1 MTDPITED
9 TPEGGPEDL
18 SWQLY
23 QANEKLK
30 WQIAETD
37 RYRTMHSDAL
47 KGLRKLADRYQQLTD
62 RLTIGVLRRAGFRVE
77 IHDPEG
83 CDTCGADIENDD

>member
-1 MTDPITED
+1 MTLTED

-18 SWQLY
+18 NWQIF

-37 RYRTMHSDAL
+37 RYRNMHCDAL
-47 KGLRKLADRYQQLTD
+47 NQLEEQVRRYDALRDRMTVGALRK
-62 RLTIGVLRRAGFRVE
+62 AGFRVE
-77 IHDPEG
+77 LHEPEC
-83 CDTCGADIENDD
+83 CDTCGEDIDY

>member
-1 MTDPITED
+1 MADTLTED

-30 WQIAETD
+30 WQIAETE
-37 RYRTMHSDAL
+37 RYRTMHSDVL
-47 KGLRKLADRYQQLTD
+47 KRLEEQEQRYARLAY
-62 RLTIGVLRRAGFRVE
+62 RLTVGTLHRAGFRVE
-77 IHDPEG
+77 IHDPEC
-83 CDTCGADIENDD
+83 CDTCGEDIDY